1 MKPSIHPLGTLL
13 VAFCGLTQCVM
24 PPPMPPPVAATG
36 FSLDAPPQQP
46 AGQPTRYLEP
56 TPGPPLPDTPP
67 SAIADAGGALRYQT
81 PADIDPSLQ
90 TGQNPTPPSTPGS
103 MPPPPVPTTPNSPV
117 TDTAASTSPAETPP
131 AVTPPPATKPG
142 TPEQMPFGLPVPG
155 KKGFVYS
162 PFDKAQMVDVR
173 GIPPGKKVR
182 CPYTSKIFLVP

>member
-1 MKPSIHPLGTLL
+1 MKRIISQLGTLL
-13 VAFCGLTQCVM
+13 LALCGLTQCVM
-24 PPPMPPPVAATG
+24 APPIPPPGAGTG
-36 FSLDAPPQQP
+36 LSLDAPPRPP
-46 AGQPTRYLEP
+46 AGQPTRYLEA

-67 SAIADAGGALRYQT
+67 SAVADASGALRYET
-81 PADIDPSLQ
+81 PADIDPTLPATSQ
-90 TGQNPTPPSTPGS
+90 PQPSADS
-103 MPPPPVPTTPNSPV
+103 VPALSQPQDGNKPV
-117 TDTAASTSPAETPP
+117 TDPANTTATDSPPTPAPP
-131 AVTPPPATKPG
+131 AKPS